1 MIRLL
6 LVEDIILLHTKL
18 IKKTGGRQGI
28 RDKGLIES
36 ATARALA
43 TFGGNDLYKT
53 LDEKIA
59 VTTYALI
66 NNHGFIDG
74 NKRVGIAA
82 MLLLARINGII
93 LSYSQ
98 QELITLGL
106 GTAESLID
114 VEKIIEWIDQHKK
127 NK

>member
-53 LDEKIA
+53 LDEKIEIEFIDNGHGILITGH
-59 VTTYALI
+59 VYLI
-66 NNHGFIDG
+66 N
-74 NKRVGIAA
+74 KSIAEISA
-82 MLLLARINGII
+82 GLDVLRIYLL
-93 LSYSQ
+93 
-98 QELITLGL
+98 
-106 GTAESLID
+106 
-114 VEKIIEWIDQHKK
+114 
-127 NK
+127 